1 MILYTSG
8 MRYGILGFGQLTG
21 VALLRYLKNQNIT
34 ITIYDAA
41 PLGEVQKRIGTD
53 LPPGVD
59 LRSDQLSE
67 WGSDVDLL
75 LLSPGV
81 PMNHPI
87 VLRALADGVSV
98 QSELEFA
105 SSKLKCPMIAIT
117 GSMGKSTVSKMIYDL
132 MLHKY
137 NRVFLGG
144 NYGVPLIE
152 AVGKGYDLAVVEVS
166 SFQLEQSTT
175 FHPQVALLL
184 NIFDNHLDR
193 HHTFEN
199 YQHAKLKIFAHQ
211 SPRNHALILDQLVGK
226 LDIKTK
232 SKITKIS
239 PKSAGHHGSQ
249 HVPEHVAFLSGMAD
263 VFGLKQVHIEHVL
276 DRFDALEHRRE
287 VFEVNGWNLMNDSK
301 STTPD
306 ATRFAL
312 KSLAQNLHLILGGRN
327 KDISIKAFA
336 RDLSQ
341 MTQIQ
346 SIALIGDMGPVLRGE
361 LTHANVMMS
370 MTLKQA
376 LLDIKAVAVKGE
388 VILLSPGFASFDQYE
403 NMAARGRAFKKL
415 ARDILG

>member
-1 MILYTSG
+1 

-41 PLGEVQKRIGTD
+41 PLGEVQKRIGAD

-67 WGSDVDLL
+67 WDSDVDLL

-184 NIFDNHLDR
+184 NIFENHLDR

-199 YQHAKLKIFAHQ
+199 YQQAKLKIFERQ

-232 SKITKIS
+232 SKITAIIS
-239 PKSAGHHGSQ
+239 
-249 HVPEHVAFLSGMAD
+249 
-263 VFGLKQVHIEHVL
+263 
-276 DRFDALEHRRE
+276 
-287 VFEVNGWNLMNDSK
+287 
-301 STTPD
+301 
-306 ATRFAL
+306 
-312 KSLAQNLHLILGGRN
+312 
-327 KDISIKAFA
+327 
-336 RDLSQ
+336 
-341 MTQIQ
+341 
-346 SIALIGDMGPVLRGE
+346 
-361 LTHANVMMS
+361 LT
-370 MTLKQA
+370 TLK
-376 LLDIKAVAVKGE
+376 L
-388 VILLSPGFASFDQYE
+388 
-403 NMAARGRAFKKL
+403 R
-415 ARDILG
+415 